1 MNWSSQSTN
10 LYQNNYNH
18 IQNTNSIDSGI
29 TKDSIFDVLCENCYD
44 ILGHPYRNSSYSQ
57 ILWYYRIPDG
67 RIDSYFKKMQNKYG
81 KMKLKSVM
89 SIEEKNIYNRLCTC
103 GRCRKCLS
111 NYV

>member
-1 MNWSSQSTN
+1 M
-10 LYQNNYNH
+10 
-18 IQNTNSIDSGI
+18 
-29 TKDSIFDVLCENCYD
+29 EE
-44 ILGHPYRNSSYSQ
+44 
-57 ILWYYRIPDG
+57 G

>member
-1 MNWSSQSTN
+1 MNWSNQSTN
-10 LYQNNYNH
+10 LYQNNYTQ
-18 IQNTNSIDSGI
+18 IQNINSIDRGI
-29 TKDSIFDVLCENCYD
+29 TKDSIFDVLWENCYD
-44 ILGHPYRNSSYSQ
+44 ILGRPYRKSIYSET
-57 ILWYYRIPDG
+57 LGYYSLPDG
-67 RIDSYFKKMQNKYG
+67 RLQRFFKKMQNKYG

>member
-1 MNWSSQSTN
+1 MNWNDQSTN
-10 LYQNNYNH
+10 LYQNNYNQ

-44 ILGHPYRNSSYSQ
+44 ILGRPHRNQLYSET
-57 ILWYYRIPDG
+57 LGYYCLPDG
-67 RIDSYFKKMQNKYG
+67 RLQTFFKKMQNKYG
-81 KMKLKSVM
+81 KMKLKTLM

-111 NYV
+111 KYV

>member
-1 MNWSSQSTN
+1 M
-10 LYQNNYNH
+10 
-18 IQNTNSIDSGI
+18 
-29 TKDSIFDVLCENCYD
+29 EE
-44 ILGHPYRNSSYSQ
+44 
-57 ILWYYRIPDG
+57 G

-111 NYV
+111 NYT